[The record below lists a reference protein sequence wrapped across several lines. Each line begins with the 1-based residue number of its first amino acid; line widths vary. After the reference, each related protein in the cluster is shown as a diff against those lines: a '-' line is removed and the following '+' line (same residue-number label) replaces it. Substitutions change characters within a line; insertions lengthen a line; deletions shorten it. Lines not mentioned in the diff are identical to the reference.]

1 MYFPDDFSGVCQP
14 VLDLQDPERLR
25 DAADAR
31 LLFIDDQSVF
41 LGNAP
46 ETIQELL
53 QEVSALMNSMKIVG
67 VTAVT
72 LHTFDYLRIVVYPV
86 WVNDPD
92 VLRRLGADV
101 HALPQH
107 LLTGEQSRI
116 DAEIHHRVDFSL
128 IEFRNLLIR
137 EAGDVQ
143 LESLQDLPEQLL
155 GCQDLIRL

>member
-1 MYFPDDFSGVCQP
+1 
-14 VLDLQDPERLR
+14 
-25 DAADAR
+25 
-31 LLFIDDQSVF
+31 
-41 LGNAP
+41 
-46 ETIQELL
+46 
-53 QEVSALMNSMKIVG
+53 MNSMKVVG

-107 LLTGEQSRI
+107 LLAGEQSRI
-116 DAEIHHRVDFSL
+116 DADIHHRVDFSL